1 MLTPPA
7 PARCQRRARLYVA
20 ITLCTPCNASPRTGA
35 SDARP
40 LRHMPSYM
48 PSQTHAKSRRP
59 ECIRQAKMARTRPA
73 KRRARS
79 HQGNSWCVCA
89 RGRARTHG
97 TTWNNML
104 YSWAPSSA
112 CSMCSSVS
120 PGECVHAYSESP
132 SLSVSIY
139 LGLSVSLSL
148 FLTCCMQVCRHAC
161 LHKYKYMYIY
171 PYT

>member
-1 MLTPPA
+1 MVMLTPPA

-89 RGRARTHG
+89 HGHTAQPG
-97 TTWNNML
+97 TTCCTRGLRAQPARCAAVSPLESVCTLTVNHL
-104 YSWAPSSA
+104 LCLSLSI
-112 CSMCSSVS
+112 SVS
-120 PGECVHAYSESP
+120 Q
-132 SLSVSIY
+132 
-139 LGLSVSLSL
+139 SL
-148 FLTCCMQVCRHAC
+148 FLSF
-161 LHKYKYMYIY
+161 
-171 PYT
+171 

>member
-1 MLTPPA
+1 MWLSRFVLTA
-7 PARCQRRARLYVA
+7 TLHLEQALGA
-20 ITLCTPCNASPRTGA
+20 IHAL
-35 SDARP
+35 SDTRPLTCP
-40 LRHMPSYM
+40 LRHTPSYM

-59 ECIRQAKMARTRPA
+59 TRASAKQRWHARAGQRDAHTAIEGIRGVCARTRP
-73 KRRARS
+73 
-79 HQGNSWCVCA
+79 
-89 RGRARTHG
+89 RARTHG

-161 LHKYKYMYIY
+161 LHKYKYMFIY